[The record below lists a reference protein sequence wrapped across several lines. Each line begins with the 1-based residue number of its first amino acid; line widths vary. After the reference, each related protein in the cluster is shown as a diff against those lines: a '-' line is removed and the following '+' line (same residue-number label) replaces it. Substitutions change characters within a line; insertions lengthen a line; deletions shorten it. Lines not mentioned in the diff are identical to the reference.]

1 MNDSPQHD
9 PTHPDDQRA
18 AAAFRDAMSDLRTP
32 GDLDAGAAQRRA
44 GARRN
49 ARLALGGLV
58 LVLIVAA
65 GAVVL
70 PNLFGAGPSIEPAG
84 QPTIA
89 KVPEKLPGDPAPSGW
104 RTEQYR
110 ELVFQV
116 PADWGY
122 AFEPG
127 SAWCAGSDG
136 KNPRPEH
143 RKPYVALGGPDA
155 EPAIA
160 CPEMPDSLI
169 TEHVAAIQ
177 PADKRADG
185 QFELANGFWEVTK
198 TVGAVKLR
206 AVSQDVELAQRI
218 ADTAREA
225 GDDDLC
231 RPDHPITKNLEARPQ
246 VASDVR
252 NHGVVDRIALC
263 QYDSGEG
270 RSGLRAAA
278 ELTGDQAQRLIDGI
292 AKAPGNEDASCDP
305 PPYPEGGLDLAVV
318 LRVQSSTGLHE
329 IVLRQQGCPNG
340 GDTVL
345 GGFDD
350 GTTVHASTKAT
361 CQAVFVPPVGV
372 QAASG
377 SVYERCVRER

>member
-9 PTHPDDQRA
+9 PNSPDDARA
-18 AAAFRDAMSDLRTP
+18 AAAFRAAMTDLRTP
-32 GDLDAGAAQRRA
+32 GDLDPDAARRRA
-44 GARRN
+44 GARRT

-70 PNLFGAGPSIEPAG
+70 PNLFGTGRGIEPAG

-89 KVPEKLPGDPAPSGW
+89 QVPEKLPGDPAPSGW

-122 AFEPG
+122 AYEPG
-127 SAWCAGSDG
+127 PAWCAGSDG
-136 KNPRPEH
+136 KTPRPEH
-143 RKPYVALGGPDA
+143 RKPYVALGQPDVL
-155 EPAIA
+155 PAIA
-160 CPEMPDSLI
+160 CQKMPDALI

-185 QFELANGFWEVTK
+185 RFELGNGFWEVTK

-206 AVSQDVELAQRI
+206 AVSKDAELAQRI

-225 GDDDLC
+225 GDDAPC
-231 RPDHPITKNLEARPQ
+231 RPEHPIAKNLEARPQ
-246 VASDVR
+246 QASDVR
-252 NHGVVDRIALC
+252 TYGVVDRIAVC
-263 QYDSGEG
+263 QYDNGEG
-270 RSGLRAAA
+270 RTGLRAAA
-278 ELTGDQAQRLIDGI
+278 ELTGDDAQRLIDGI
-292 AKAPGNEDASCDP
+292 AKAPANDSAACDP
-305 PPYPEGGLDLAVV
+305 PPHPEGGLDIAAV

-329 IVLRQQGCPNG
+329 IVLRQQGCPSG

-361 CQAVFVPPVGV
+361 CSAVFVPPVSI
-372 QAASG
+372 QAGSG
-377 SVYERCVRER
+377 SVFDRCVPGR